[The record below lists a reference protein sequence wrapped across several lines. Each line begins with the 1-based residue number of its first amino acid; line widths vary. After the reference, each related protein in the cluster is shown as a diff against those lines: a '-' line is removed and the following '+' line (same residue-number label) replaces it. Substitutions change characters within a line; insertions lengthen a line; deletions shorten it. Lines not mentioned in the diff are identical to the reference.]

1 MRELTAR
8 TVQFGVV
15 AIACWTFLIYKL
27 NHLRRDPRN
36 RFLAAFCSSIAA
48 VTLSMTMALPPVLSR
63 LEQSTGI
70 LALWTN
76 VPAILMCPASLL
88 TVQLW
93 AYPTREAWRKTRW
106 HIMLY
111 AAVLTTMIGLGV
123 RGAVDPALVDI
134 PAHAQEPELLYGSLP
149 YVRELILLYFATLIY
164 TDTILTWLFWRHAS
178 FVDRRWLR
186 RGLRL
191 LALSAAVSVAS
202 YATCVV
208 MLLGLRASVPMPA
221 AEQVWAPLSGLGV
234 LIAAVGGTMPL
245 LGPRLDC
252 LRAYHRLHPLWHALS
267 NAHPDILLD
276 QPSRVDR
283 WNPWRINYR
292 LYRRVIE
299 IRDGW
304 LALRPYMTRIP
315 TPPQASQ
322 RDCRDGDDQDRQA
335 AITAAALATA
345 LHIRAAGGARH
356 QDPVQDIGMGGHDL
370 ATEIAWL
377 VRVARKFTSLPDTTG
392 TIRDSGVSSTLLAHR
407 GFS

>member
-8 TVQFGVV
+8 TLQFGVV
-15 AIACWTFLIYKL
+15 AIACWAFLIYKL
-27 NHLRRDPRN
+27 NHLRTDPRN

-63 LEQSTGI
+63 LEQSTGV

-93 AYPTREAWRKTRW
+93 AYPAGEAWRKMRW
-106 HIMLY
+106 HVTLY
-111 AAVLTTMIGLGV
+111 AAVLAAMIGLGL
-123 RGAVDPALVDI
+123 RGMVNPVLVNI

-178 FVDRRWLR
+178 FVDRRWLQ

-191 LALSAAVSVAS
+191 LALAAAVSVAS
-202 YATCVV
+202 YVTCAI
-208 MLLGLRASVPMPA
+208 MLIGLRVSMPMPV
-221 AEQVWAPLSGLGV
+221 AERVWAPLSGLGV
-234 LIAAVGGTMPL
+234 LIAAVGGTMPV
-245 LGPRLDC
+245 LGPRIDC
-252 LRAYHRLHPLWHALS
+252 LRAYRRLHPLWRALS
-267 NAHPDILLD
+267 KAHPDILLD
-276 QPSRVDR
+276 QPSRLDR

-304 LALRPYMTRIP
+304 LALRPYMTRLP
-315 TPPQASQ
+315 TLPASL
-322 RDCRDGDDQDRQA
+322 RNHGDGDDQDRQA
-335 AITAAALATA
+335 AVTAAALATA
-345 LHIRAAGGARH
+345 LHVRAAGGTPH
-356 QDPVQDIGMGGHDL
+356 QDPVQDNGMGGHDL
-370 ATEIAWL
+370 TTEIAWL
-377 VRVARKFTSLPDTTG
+377 SRVARKFALLSNGAGTTRDPATAPQSL
-392 TIRDSGVSSTLLAHR
+392 S
-407 GFS
+407 